1 MSGEKDFT
9 GAVADKAGCSRED
22 AGKILTRHNIYPS
35 TDSFGSR
42 HLHVDQ
48 IKFRGEKTV
57 ENDSHSSKSVEP
69 FKFESKF
76 ESGLSALLSHK
87 NSAGKTSILEI
98 IVWALRGNPKG
109 LQADVRQ
116 WLRHVELEGKV
127 GDEAF
132 SVCFDVENGSPKG
145 ELRTGH
151 EDLPRKFNS
160 KTMQSVMSDFMLD
173 RLGFTPEMSVQ
184 ERNSGNPVKD
194 KQEEWFAC
202 TTAFYFRRANQNAV
216 IGENFRGFLADKRL
230 QIYLRSPWT
239 PVVLAAETVNKDFV
253 KIQQNEWEKRL
264 RECKKALDEAEKA
277 RKQILLENALY
288 GQPRD
293 LVQEIEKY
301 EGLRDE
307 ISRELHAKEKEYES
321 LEKLWLTKR
330 QDALDRQETSAVADV
345 FRRLQ
350 PDRCPRCYTEITQ
363 ERRRAEAEEGI
374 CSICGTEE
382 AFGNDAASL
391 LLGEAEEEAAAGV
404 VPGNTAD
411 RDEFL
416 AAKEQLKA
424 HITCLEEKLAGYR
437 DKSRETTDELHNLI
451 KTSDE
456 NVRQEKE
463 AEVVRAREKFEEEKK
478 RYKKKFPGRALSLGK
493 SLPFQEGLPFEEDAE
508 TESPDDLEKELS
520 VIDAALEE
528 AKKRR
533 ETESKDLFTDIN
545 EEIVKLAKA
554 FGVHALE
561 SVDMKLDGKLK
572 LCKSGGRKTDFAA
585 CSPGEKTRL
594 RIAVLLALLRVG
606 TQHEVGRFPGLLLI
620 DALCAEETE
629 EADAVK
635 LLEQL
640 RLMAEEMPHL
650 QIIVTSARPEVFCDI
665 PEEHKITAEPGC
677 AMW

>member
-9 GAVADKAGCSRED
+9 GAVADKVGCSRED

-57 ENDSHSSKSVEP
+57 ENDANSSKSVEP
-69 FKFESKF
+69 FKFEPEF
-76 ESGLSALLSHK
+76 ESGLSAFLSHK

-184 ERNSGNPVKD
+184 ERSSGNPVKD

-202 TTAFYFRRANQNAV
+202 TTAFYFRRENQNAV
-216 IGENFRGFLADKRL
+216 IGENLRGFLPGKRL
-230 QIYLRSPWT
+230 QIYLRIPWT

-264 RECKKALDEAEKA
+264 RECKKTLNEAEKA
-277 RKQILLENALY
+277 HKQILLENALY

-301 EGLRDE
+301 EGLCDE

-321 LEKLWLTKR
+321 LERLWLTKR
-330 QDALDRQETSAVADV
+330 QDALDRQETSAIAGV

-382 AFGNDAASL
+382 AFGNDVASL
-391 LLGEAEEEAAAGV
+391 LLGEAEEEVAAGV

-411 RDEFL
+411 RDELL
-416 AAKEQLKA
+416 AAKEQVKA
-424 HITCLEEKLAGYR
+424 DVTCLEEKLAGYR
-437 DKSRETTDELHNLI
+437 DKVRETTDELHNLI

-478 RYKKKFPGRALSLGK
+478 RYKKKFPRRALPLGENFAEK
-493 SLPFQEGLPFEEDAE
+493 DAE

-528 AKKRR
+528 AIKRR

-545 EEIVKLAKA
+545 KEIVKLAKA
-554 FGVHALE
+554 SGVHALE

-572 LCKSGGRKTDFAA
+572 LCKSGGRKTDFIA

-665 PEEHKITAEPGC
+665 PEEHKITAAPGC